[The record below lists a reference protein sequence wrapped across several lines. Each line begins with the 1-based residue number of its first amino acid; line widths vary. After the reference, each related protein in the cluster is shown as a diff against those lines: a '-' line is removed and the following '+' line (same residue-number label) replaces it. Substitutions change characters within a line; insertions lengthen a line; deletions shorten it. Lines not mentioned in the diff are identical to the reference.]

1 VILARSTSSIAAG
14 RAPACRPRPAAPA
27 LASCCWPEAE
37 LLWLSA
43 STGAAVSMR
52 RVSSVASHVLHSAP
66 TAAEVQA
73 AVAEEEQD
81 AHLGSLLQD
90 SWPMFDASSP
100 IDDAFVQRFLT
111 EGFLTMAPDIPAS
124 TIEHIAERLREL
136 TPPVVLSE
144 EAGEA
149 LEKTVVEGAE
159 RGYLVMDSSGKVTSA
174 DGKRTNEYDN
184 SSEPVLPELDELLE
198 APNVRRTLRAL
209 LGDRYMVDSDRGSNF
224 TVPGR
229 CATTDWHRDGNDKR
243 RHHHPRMLMGLYYP
257 QAVTLKMGPTAIVA
271 RSQWLS
277 DFDPGYQ
284 HHEVLATPRQ
294 STAGVNNC
302 GDYLGTGRGGA
313 REPMMST
320 VPQHFGRPRYMAVPA
335 GTLMIMCVRSQ
346 SARRTHRTATQRT
359 ALLGHLTAHRPA
371 PALISVRPT

>member
-1 VILARSTSSIAAG
+1 MLMVAISKEAFITAQHRVAAG
-14 RAPACRPRPAAPA
+14 TMIANQQISMLPVKMYGLRWLTQRHEPAEFRLAPLRVRPEESTEEDASTQRAPILQIEQQAPRQSQPQQE
-27 LASCCWPEAE
+27 PEAQE
-37 LLWLSA
+37 AGSDDSEQLRMKLDMCNRQI
-43 STGAAVSMR
+43 AVSNATINQME
-52 RVSSVASHVLHSAP
+52 
-66 TAAEVQA
+66 TA
-73 AVAEEEQD
+73 
-81 AHLGSLLQD
+81 
-90 SWPMFDASSP
+90 
-100 IDDAFVQRFLT
+100 
-111 EGFLTMAPDIPAS
+111 
-124 TIEHIAERLREL
+124 IE
-136 TPPVVLSE
+136 T
-144 EAGEA
+144 
-149 LEKTVVEGAE
+149 
-159 RGYLVMDSSGKVTSA
+159 
-174 DGKRTNEYDN
+174 
-184 SSEPVLPELDELLE
+184 LE

-346 SARRTHRTATQRT
+346 SARRTHRTAPHRT
-359 ALLGHLTAHRPA
+359 ALLGRLTAHRPA